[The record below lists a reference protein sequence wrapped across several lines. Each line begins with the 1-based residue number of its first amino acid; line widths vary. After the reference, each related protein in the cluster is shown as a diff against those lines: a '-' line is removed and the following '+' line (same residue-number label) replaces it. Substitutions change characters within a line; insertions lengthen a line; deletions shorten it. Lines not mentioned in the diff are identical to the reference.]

1 MLSNENKP
9 EKGQNDFLEMQDLM
23 YFHDEFL
30 IFVKAVAGN
39 YRSYLKEESLNIR
52 QLDAIGSYS

>member
-30 IFVKAVAGN
+30 IFVKVVGW
-39 YRSYLKEESLNIR
+39 
-52 QLDAIGSYS
+52 QL